1 MTIIWDWNGTLLDD
15 VEVMIASDNR
25 VFERRGLRRITLEE
39 YRHLFRHPVADF
51 YAELGITGDAF
62 RQVSREWLEEYTVAS
77 KQCGLRGDAADTL
90 RCFHA
95 AGFRQALISASP
107 AKTLHEQV
115 ARYPELNGM
124 LDDVLGLGD
133 IYAASKVTL
142 AGDYLRSKGIHPADT
157 VFLGDTTHDAE
168 VAQAAGCR
176 CLLISGGHQEDAA
189 LHATGMPVLPSLA
202 AAAELLG
209 A

>member
-90 RCFHA
+90 RRFHA

-115 ARYPELNGM
+115 ARYP
-124 LDDVLGLGD
+124 
-133 IYAASKVTL
+133 
-142 AGDYLRSKGIHPADT
+142 ADT

-168 VAQAAGCR
+168 VAQVAGCR